1 MRVAI
6 ASDIHG
12 NKHAFEAV
20 IAAAEGEGVDE
31 LWCLGDLVGYGGD
44 PDASVALA
52 REHCDVV
59 LAGNHDLAVVDVLS
73 LEEFSRGAAL
83 AAQWTHDVIQPET
96 REFLL
101 SLQPQGTAGGVG
113 LFHASPRD
121 PVWEYVLSG
130 LTAELCFD
138 VTDYRVSLIGHSH
151 VALSFDRQEGSPASG
166 TTRKEGTE
174 LDVAAGQWLINP
186 GSTGQPRDGD
196 PRAAWLL
203 LDTDDWTAVYRRAEY
218 DIAGAMA
225 AIRAA
230 NLPDSLAERLQHG
243 Q

>member
-6 ASDIHG
+6 ATDIHG
-12 NKHAFEAV
+12 NRHAFEAV
-20 IAAAEGEGVDE
+20 IDAAERDGAEE

-52 REHCDVV
+52 RRHCSVC

-83 AAQWTHDVIQPET
+83 AATWTREIITPET

-101 SLQPQGTAGGVG
+101 SLAPEGSAQGVG

-121 PVWEYVLSG
+121 PIWEYVLSG

-138 VTDYRVSLIGHSH
+138 ATDYRVSLIGHSH
-151 VALSFDRQEGSPASG
+151 VALSFDRQEGTPATG

-174 LDVAAGQWLINP
+174 LDLATGRWLINP

-196 PRAAWLL
+196 PRAAWLV
-203 LDTDDWTAVYRRAEY
+203 LDTGRWTASYRRAEY
-218 DIAGAMA
+218 DVAGAQA

>member
-6 ASDIHG
+6 ATDIHG
-12 NKHAFEAV
+12 NRHAFEAV
-20 IAAAEGEGVDE
+20 IDAAERDGAEE

-52 REHCDVV
+52 RRHCSVC

-83 AAQWTHDVIQPET
+83 AARWTRDVIASET

-101 SLQPQGTAGGVG
+101 SLKPEGSAGGVG

-121 PVWEYVLSG
+121 PIWEYVLSG

-138 VTDYRVSLIGHSH
+138 VTDFRISLIGHSH
-151 VALSFDRQEGSPASG
+151 VALSFDRQEGTPASG

-174 LDVAAGQWLINP
+174 LDLATGQWLINP
-186 GSTGQPRDGD
+186 GSAGQPRDGD

-203 LDTDDWTAVYRRAEY
+203 LDTDRWTASYRRAEY
-218 DIAGAMA
+218 DIAGAQA

>member
-6 ASDIHG
+6 ATDIHG
-12 NKHAFEAV
+12 NRHAFEAV
-20 IAAAEGEGVDE
+20 IDAAEREGAEE

-44 PDASVALA
+44 PDASVELA
-52 REHCDVV
+52 RRHCSVC

-83 AAQWTHDVIQPET
+83 AAQWTREVIAAET
-96 REFLL
+96 RDFLL
-101 SLQPQGTAGGVG
+101 SLKPEGSAQGVG

-121 PVWEYVLSG
+121 PIWEYVLSG

-138 VTDYRVSLIGHSH
+138 ATDFRVSLIGHSH

-174 LDVAAGQWLINP
+174 LDVTAGQWLINP

-196 PRAAWLL
+196 PRAAWLM
-203 LDTDDWTAVYRRAEY
+203 LDTERWTATYKRADY
-218 DIAGAMA
+218 DIAGAQA

-230 NLPDSLAERLQHG
+230 NLPDSLAERLRYG

>member
-6 ASDIHG
+6 ATDIHG
-12 NKHAFEAV
+12 NRHAFEAV
-20 IAAAEGEGVDE
+20 IDAAERDGAEE

-44 PDASVALA
+44 PDASVELA
-52 REHCDVV
+52 RRHCSVC

-83 AAQWTHDVIQPET
+83 AATWTRDVIQPET

-101 SLQPQGTAGGVG
+101 ALKPEGTAQGVG

-121 PVWEYVLSG
+121 PIWEYVLSG

-138 VTDYRVSLIGHSH
+138 VTDFRVSLIGHSH
-151 VALSFDRQEGSPASG
+151 VALSFDRQEGTPASG

-174 LDVAAGQWLINP
+174 LDISKGQWLINP

-203 LDTDDWTAVYRRAEY
+203 LDTDAWTAKYMRAEY
-218 DIAGAMA
+218 DIAGAQA

-230 NLPDSLAERLQHG
+230 NLPDSLAERLAHG

>member
-12 NKHAFEAV
+12 NRHAFEAV
-20 IAAAEGEGVDE
+20 IAAAEADGAEE

-52 REHCDVV
+52 RANCSVC
-59 LAGNHDLAVVDVLS
+59 LAGNHDLAVVEVLS

-83 AAQWTHDVIQPET
+83 AAQWTREVIQPET
-96 REFLL
+96 REYLL
-101 SLQPQGTAGGVG
+101 SLEPKGSAEGIG

-138 VTDYRVSLIGHSH
+138 ATDFRISLIGHSH
-151 VALSFDRQEGSPASG
+151 VALSFDRQEGSPATG

-174 LDVAAGQWLINP
+174 LDLGAGQWLINP

-196 PRAAWLL
+196 PRAAWLM
-203 LDTDDWTAVYRRAEY
+203 LDTERLTATYRRAEY

>member
-6 ASDIHG
+6 ATDIHG
-12 NKHAFEAV
+12 NRHAFEAV
-20 IAAAEGEGVDE
+20 IDAAERDGAEE

-44 PDASVALA
+44 PDASVELA
-52 REHCDVV
+52 RRHCTIC

-73 LEEFSRGAAL
+73 LDEFSRGAAL
-83 AAQWTHDVIQPET
+83 AATWTREVIAPET
-96 REFLL
+96 RDFLL
-101 SLQPQGTAGGVG
+101 SLKPEGSAQGVG

-121 PVWEYVLSG
+121 PIWEYVLSG

-151 VALSFDRQEGSPASG
+151 VALSFDRQEGTPASG

-174 LDVAAGQWLINP
+174 LDITAGQWLINP

-196 PRAAWLL
+196 PRAAWLM
-203 LDTDDWTAVYRRAEY
+203 LDTDRWTASYRRAEY
-218 DIAGAMA
+218 DIAGAQA

-230 NLPDSLAERLQHG
+230 NLPDSLAERLERG

>member
-6 ASDIHG
+6 ATDIHG
-12 NKHAFEAV
+12 NRHAFEAV
-20 IAAAEGEGVDE
+20 IDAAERDGAEE

-44 PDASVALA
+44 PDASVELA
-52 REHCDVV
+52 RRHCSVC

-83 AAQWTHDVIQPET
+83 AAQWTREVIQPET
-96 REFLL
+96 RDFLL
-101 SLQPQGTAGGVG
+101 SLDPKGSAEGIG

-138 VTDYRVSLIGHSH
+138 VTDFRVSLIGHSH

-174 LDVAAGQWLINP
+174 LDVAKGQWLINP

-203 LDTDDWTAVYRRAEY
+203 LDTDRWIAIYRRAEY
-218 DIAGAMA
+218 DIAGAQA